1 LKPYWSGLKKYKQSE
16 EATKISQENK
26 MNAKKKVIHHIT
38 DSHGYAGKEETW
50 QEQEEKAIQ
59 SGATPAT
66 TNWTEWSNKLILG
79 HGAVLTAKGR
89 LEFKTNKVKQVA
101 EMIEKA
107 HVESEEG
114 TFVPS
119 RDIDELNYVLQFKE
133 HPGRT
138 CGYRNRPWKHAFKS
152 IADSYGEKRKHNEL
166 FEDKRQGCV

>member
-1 LKPYWSGLKKYKQSE
+1 
-16 EATKISQENK
+16 
-26 MNAKKKVIHHIT
+26 
-38 DSHGYAGKEETW
+38 
-50 QEQEEKAIQ
+50 
-59 SGATPAT
+59 
-66 TNWTEWSNKLILG
+66 LILG
-79 HGAVLTAKGR
+79 RGAVLTAKGR

-138 CGYRNRPWKHAFKS
+138 CGYRNRP
-152 IADSYGEKRKHNEL
+152 
-166 FEDKRQGCV
+166 